1 MRGDEKCSE
10 GMFSYVRLEERIA
23 ADHPLRAIRTL
34 VEQVL
39 GKMSGQFT
47 ELYSHTGR
55 PSIPPEQLLKATL
68 LQAFFTIRSERQ
80 LVEQID
86 YNILFRW
93 FVGLS
98 MDDQVWDASTFSK
111 NRERLLTTEVAQSF
125 LKTLTGL
132 AQVRSLLSS
141 DHFTVDG
148 TMIDAWA
155 SMKSFVPKDG
165 SGQPPSPGRNGE
177 RSFHKEKRSNET
189 HGSTTDPDA
198 RLFRKG
204 NGKESRLCFLGH
216 TLMENRNGL
225 IVDCQVSH
233 ATGTAE
239 RDTALALIDRSKPKS
254 RRITLGADKLF
265 DTQGFVA
272 ALRARKVTPHIAID
286 ARVSKHGVVR
296 ATAMDGRTTRHPGY
310 AISQRI
316 RKRIEE
322 GFGWAKTIGGI
333 AQVKVR
339 GLAKITAAFT
349 FAMAAYNIIRIP
361 KLLRQPA

>member
-1 MRGDEKCSE
+1 MRGDDKRAE

-23 ADHPLRAIRTL
+23 ADHPLRAIRGL
-34 VEQVL
+34 VDEVL
-39 GKMSGQFT
+39 TKMSGQLSG
-47 ELYSHTGR
+47 LYSHTGR
-55 PSIPPEQLLKATL
+55 PSIAPEQLLKATL
-68 LQAFFTIRSERQ
+68 LQAFFTVRSERQ

-86 YNILFRW
+86 YNMLFRW
-93 FVGLS
+93 FVGLA

-111 NRERLLTTEVAQSF
+111 NRDRLLTTDVAQTF

-132 AQVRSLLSS
+132 AQVKSLLSS
-141 DHFTVDG
+141 DHFSVDG
-148 TMIDAWA
+148 TLIDAWA

-165 SGQPPSPGRNGE
+165 SGKPPGPGRNGE
-177 RSFHKEKRSNET
+177 RDFHKETRSNET

-225 IVDCQVSH
+225 IVDCQLSH

-239 RDTALALIDRSKPKS
+239 RDTALVLIDRNKPRS

-265 DTQGFVA
+265 DTQGFIT
-272 ALRARKVTPHIAID
+272 ALRTRKVTPHIAID
-286 ARVSKHGVVR
+286 GRVSKLGVAR
-296 ATAMDGRTTRHPGY
+296 STAMDGRTTRHPGY
-310 AISQRI
+310 EISQRI

-322 GFGWAKTIGGI
+322 GFGWAKTIGGM
-333 AQVKVR
+333 AKVKVR
-339 GLAKITAAFT
+339 GLAKAAAAFT
-349 FAMAAYNIIRIP
+349 FTMAAYNIIRIP
-361 KLLRQPA
+361 KLLQEAA